1 MAVRNGASSI
11 HARSFFSI
19 FLSRYSVAIIFCR
32 WSFPINLDK
41 KIPRNKISLPIFGW
55 VKWGGYFFS
64 QLERLKKYCS
74 QFGAKQMSGRLGFQT
89 RRARTLR
96 QLRCGNCITAI
107 VAIVKHVS
115 ATSRWFG
122 WSAAVLNTSRS
133 NAGNAISH
141 ADLSAS

>member
-96 QLRCGNCITAI
+96 QLRCGDLHYGDCGNCKTRFRNIAL
-107 VAIVKHVS
+107 VWLECGCAENQPQQ
-115 ATSRWFG
+115 RG
-122 WSAAVLNTSRS
+122 QRN
-133 NAGNAISH
+133 
-141 ADLSAS
+141 